1 MPNHQTTCPTNRL
14 PKEFPISL
22 WHDHERSVLVA
33 FDFTGGKGLLPKGEC
48 EKPPFWVSR
57 CFKWWSS
64 KNIMNKIAL
73 KGRYTDFCVNK
84 MTRSYLYLFVCI
96 FIYMIIQFVSL
107 LVLSICYIMLCIV
120 FWCKWFPMAH
130 GSSLVPLKLWHWS
143 AIRALEANAKSL
155 QSRRFAALLSRHW
168 TCFGAGE
175 VWIKGFHKSL
185 IFRRGLLGNVS
196 WRKATDVQRLLIM
209 PISIWSIPVFKI
221 HFTAREGNLKGTNI
235 GVSGGPGVLTG
246 SFDALRWLLG
256 QRRSLGS
263 LRGDS
268 CGEDVAS
275 CLASRK
281 VGSTGGHFWTFGM
294 KGCDKFHHFHFGSM
308 FILFVSFGAGSK

>member
-96 FIYMIIQFVSL
+96 FIYMISSL
-107 LVLSICYIMLCIV
+107 SHY
-120 FWCKWFPMAH
+120 WFKYLLHYVMYSFLMQMISH
-130 GSSLVPLKLWHWS
+130 GSWIFIGSFETMTLISNPC
-143 AIRALEANAKSL
+143 ARGYAKSL

-185 IFRRGLLGNVS
+185 IFAEVCLETSHEEKQQMSRGC
-196 WRKATDVQRLLIM
+196 W
-209 PISIWSIPVFKI
+209 
-221 HFTAREGNLKGTNI
+221 
-235 GVSGGPGVLTG
+235 
-246 SFDALRWLLG
+246 
-256 QRRSLGS
+256 
-263 LRGDS
+263 
-268 CGEDVAS
+268 
-275 CLASRK
+275 
-281 VGSTGGHFWTFGM
+281 
-294 KGCDKFHHFHFGSM
+294 
-308 FILFVSFGAGSK
+308 